1 VKQAVLVSVDDLEGL
16 EMTPEILGDT
26 DAGPYLQEPGR
37 AGPRRAQRRPGHR
50 PARPGPAPR
59 HQCVSTQPE
68 QRYLLRFPEQFA

>member
-37 AGPRRAQRRPGHR
+37 AGPRRAQRGQAT
-50 PARPGPAPR
+50 ARQDLA
-59 HQCVSTQPE
+59 
-68 QRYLLRFPEQFA
+68 LRRAISA